1 MILPGKRAAM
11 AGVLLFCLALV
22 LFPLR
27 VHREMVDF
35 RVNYTAGERLSHGE
49 SLYRPTD
56 GHYQFK
62 YPPFAAMLYVPLTA
76 LPLPAAKAVWYLL
89 ILCASAGVFYLAW
102 RLSPPGSGSPAWA
115 AWLPLLILGRYFL
128 RELQLGQINALITLL
143 LLLMTAFLLRAERPG
158 HPAAEPGAGL
168 LWGLSV
174 ALKPYALIFL
184 PYLVLKKKF
193 RALGAGAAFLALAV
207 VLPALY
213 YGFPGD
219 VSVHRQWIKSL
230 SESTPRLLVSQDN
243 VSLLALAAKWTG
255 SPDLAFK
262 LWIVGVC
269 LLAGLMYLLVRR
281 GRRLENPV
289 PLDCALLL
297 LLIPLIS
304 PLGWDY
310 TLLAAVPAV
319 AIISRRLRDF
329 SAAARFGLAPVMA
342 VIPLS
347 LYDLLGRRFYA
358 RFMSLSVITLC
369 FLVLAGYG
377 AALRLRNRC

>member
-1 MILPGKRAAM
+1 
-11 AGVLLFCLALV
+11 
-22 LFPLR
+22 
-27 VHREMVDF
+27 
-35 RVNYTAGERLSHGE
+35 
-49 SLYRPTD
+49 
-56 GHYQFK
+56 
-62 YPPFAAMLYVPLTA
+62 
-76 LPLPAAKAVWYLL
+76 
-89 ILCASAGVFYLAW
+89 
-102 RLSPPGSGSPAWA
+102 
-115 AWLPLLILGRYFL
+115 
-128 RELQLGQINALITLL
+128 
-143 LLLMTAFLLRAERPG
+143 
-158 HPAAEPGAGL
+158 
-168 LWGLSV
+168 
-174 ALKPYALIFL
+174 
-184 PYLVLKKKF
+184 
-193 RALGAGAAFLALAV
+193 
-207 VLPALY
+207 
-213 YGFPGD
+213 
-219 VSVHRQWIKSL
+219 
-230 SESTPRLLVSQDN
+230 
-243 VSLLALAAKWTG
+243 
-255 SPDLAFK
+255 
-262 LWIVGVC
+262 
-269 LLAGLMYLLVRR
+269 MYLLVRR